1 MKKLLSLFLIPLL
14 LCGCTVEREDYYIFS
29 FGDYTIAPGYD
40 DAEYLELIFELDLPE
55 TLEPN
60 ETLEKKEVHFWGDYL
75 ADVDLSND
83 GKKTIP
89 IGEAKVTRFVLY
101 LANFPDAVYRI
112 DGQELSPSVRENCEK
127 FSGEYI
133 ERNGYACVFGKKS
146 GKKKNVVILYGDLFA
161 IDQDALDHVE
171 IYVE

>member
-89 IGEAKVTRFVLY
+89 I
-101 LANFPDAVYRI
+101 YRAYNPKLKR
-112 DGQELSPSVRENCEK
+112 GKHHYTPSKLEYDKICKNNGWKPEGVK
-127 FSGEYI
+127 FYVI
-133 ERNGYACVFGKKS
+133 KK
-146 GKKKNVVILYGDLFA
+146 
-161 IDQDALDHVE
+161 
-171 IYVE
+171 